1 MLGDETQIFQFGYEE
16 ETEFYSYINKM
27 PEPSAWNKF
36 PNKENPLT
44 RYKFTSV
51 EVNFSLDEGTISRQT
66 YSMLD
71 WLGDMGGLLDALYFI
86 CAILIS
92 PMSKY
97 AVKS

>member
-1 MLGDETQIFQFGYEE
+1 MVQRNVLGDESQVLQFGYEV
-16 ETEFYSYINKM
+16 ETEFYTYLNKM

-36 PNKENPLT
+36 PTTEKPLT

-51 EVNFSLDEGTISRQT
+51 EVNFSLDEGTIQRQT

-86 CAILIS
+86 AMILIS
-92 PMSKY
+92 PI
-97 AVKS
+97 